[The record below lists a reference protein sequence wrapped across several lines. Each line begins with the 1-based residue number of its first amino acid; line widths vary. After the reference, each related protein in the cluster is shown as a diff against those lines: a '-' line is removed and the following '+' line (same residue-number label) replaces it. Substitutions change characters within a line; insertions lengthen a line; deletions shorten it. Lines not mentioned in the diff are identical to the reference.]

1 MLLRIRRLITLR
13 YPNKHAERL
22 LGTTHRIIGREGK
35 VTMPDLEETLLSTGD
50 TVVLRGANPAPHVA
64 HSSTVRQ
71 PVQLG
76 LLRLRLD
83 QDVCE
88 SARVGR

>member
-13 YPNKHAERL
+13 YPIKHAERL

-35 VTMPDLEETLLSTGD
+35 VT